1 MYEDSCWYCATDYSV
16 KLAYHGENPK
26 YVAEVVIDAWHE
38 ITPTQIAEGYPRELL
53 DTGGG
58 SRSIFERRYDE
69 VCAKWHEW
77 DHFLGNIRVDT

>member
-16 KLAYHGENPK
+16 KLAYHGEGPK
-26 YVAEVVIDAWHE
+26 YMTEVVIDAWHE
-38 ITPTQIAEGYPRELL
+38 IGPTHINEGDAWERL

-58 SRSIFERRYDE
+58 IFERRSDE

-77 DHFLGNIRVDT
+77 DHFLANIRVDT